1 MPPFLGLTRAY
12 DSLGMRAPRAAV
24 LLLAA
29 SLVAASCTNGADN
42 NGDERVDTK
51 AATEATID
59 EEIEP
64 GEPAIDPSLTRD
76 DVDCSPAGVGA
87 EFAAFTTVHVVVDG
101 ILGEPCLGDEDPTL
115 LDAWNTLAVI
125 APTLARAD
133 LGLFGGFTGEDDG
146 DEATLAFVN
155 AMDDDGTLFQMSVNL
170 DAFEDDVNESYLT
183 MAHEFSHVFTQ
194 LPSELDRSV
203 EAEAS
208 CATYDNGEGCFLPD
222 SLMALYI
229 DEFWPGD
236 LLDDVDP
243 SEDATVASGA
253 ERCELNAD
261 FLGPYAASNPEE
273 DFGETFS
280 AFVFRL
286 DTDSAIDAK
295 TDWMA
300 EQPGLVEFRNRATEA
315 GLTPLE
321 NNFERCG

>member
-1 MPPFLGLTRAY
+1 
-12 DSLGMRAPRAAV
+12 MRAPRAAA
-24 LLLAA
+24 LLLAVGLA
-29 SLVAASCTNGADN
+29 AASCTGGADSD
-42 NGDERVDTK
+42 GDAAGADTR
-51 AATEATID
+51 ASTGATIE

-64 GEPAIDPSLTRD
+64 GQPAIDPSLTRD
-76 DVDCSPAGVGA
+76 DVDCSPDAVGA
-87 EFAAFTTVHVVVDG
+87 EFAAFTTVHLVVDG

-115 LDAWNTLAVI
+115 LDAWDTLAVI

-133 LGLFGGFTGEDDG
+133 LGLFGGFTGDD
-146 DEATLAFVN
+146 DSEEATLAFVN

-203 EAEAS
+203 AAEAS
-208 CATYDNGEGCFLPD
+208 CTTYDNGEGCFYAD

-229 DEFWPGD
+229 DQFWPAEV
-236 LLDDVDP
+236 LVDVDP
-243 SEDATVASGA
+243 TEDATVASGA
-253 ERCELNAD
+253 ERCELNPE

-286 DTDSAIDAK
+286 DTDPAIDDK

-300 EQPGLVEFRNRATEA
+300 EQPGLVEFRARATEA